1 MKSKTVSK
9 FKTTITRTLRRNAF
23 MIAAILLSLTG
34 CTIENK
40 KSDEDFY
47 IENRIKEITK
57 LDFDYK
63 HPSSISINFE
73 NEYYSYYYYKEK
85 ESADI
90 ISHFYRIPLK
100 NSISLDEFRNSKI
113 YKNQLMKPITLKTNY
128 HSFNAWGEKVSKVVR
143 FYVLSNH
150 SLALDA
156 CDDNKEIYYS
166 DDYSINYNDFKNY
179 VQSIGEK
186 VNF

>member
-1 MKSKTVSK
+1 M
-9 FKTTITRTLRRNAF
+9 
-23 MIAAILLSLTG
+23 
-34 CTIENK
+34 
-40 KSDEDFY
+40 
-47 IENRIKEITK
+47 
-57 LDFDYK
+57 
-63 HPSSISINFE
+63 
-73 NEYYSYYYYKEK
+73 
-85 ESADI
+85 
-90 ISHFYRIPLK
+90 IPLK

-113 YKNQLMKPITLKTNY
+113 YKNQLMKPIALKTNY
-128 HSFNAWGEKVSKVVR
+128 HSFNAWGEKFSKVVC

>member
-1 MKSKTVSK
+1 MGRESFKSST
-9 FKTTITRTLRRNAF
+9 
-23 MIAAILLSLTG
+23 
-34 CTIENK
+34 
-40 KSDEDFY
+40 
-47 IENRIKEITK
+47 
-57 LDFDYK
+57 
-63 HPSSISINFE
+63 
-73 NEYYSYYYYKEK
+73 
-85 ESADI
+85 
-90 ISHFYRIPLK
+90 
-100 NSISLDEFRNSKI
+100 
-113 YKNQLMKPITLKTNY
+113 
-128 HSFNAWGEKVSKVVR
+128 